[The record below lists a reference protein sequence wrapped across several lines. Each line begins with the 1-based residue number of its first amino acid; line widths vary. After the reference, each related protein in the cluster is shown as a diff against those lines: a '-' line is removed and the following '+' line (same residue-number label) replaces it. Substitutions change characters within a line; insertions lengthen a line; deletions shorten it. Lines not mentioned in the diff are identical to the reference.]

1 MVTYENQNS
10 KVINKFT
17 IQVIVK
23 STERL
28 KAVHEAAE
36 VLTSE
41 LTKPIGPIRI
51 PCMYHACKKE
61 SLNSYVNYS
70 SESQLL
76 SVVLPLSL
84 MKSPFLSFSA

>member
-10 KVINKFT
+10 KVINKFTIT

-41 LTKPIGPIRI
+41 LTKPIRPIFT
-51 PCMYHACKKE
+51 
-61 SLNSYVNYS
+61 
-70 SESQLL
+70 L
-76 SVVLPLSL
+76 S
-84 MKSPFLSFSA
+84 

>member
-41 LTKPIGPIRI
+41 LTKPIRPIRI

-70 SESQLL
+70 SESQTVYLFFRAL
-76 SVVLPLSL
+76 
-84 MKSPFLSFSA
+84 